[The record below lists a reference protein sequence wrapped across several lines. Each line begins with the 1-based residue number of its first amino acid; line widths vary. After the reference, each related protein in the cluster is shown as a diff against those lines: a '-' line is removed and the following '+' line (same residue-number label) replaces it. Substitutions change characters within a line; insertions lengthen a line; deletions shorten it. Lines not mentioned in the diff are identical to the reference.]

1 MTNLSV
7 FSTRVSLKEA
17 IVSKMKPN
25 YTIGFV
31 PTMGAL
37 HEGHTALIE
46 RAYKENELVVV
57 SIFVNP
63 TQFSN
68 QLDLE
73 KYPRMLESDAKKLEE
88 LGFSILLFA
97 PSVEDVYP
105 ENDIYVPIDLSGL
118 DQVMEGKYRPGHFQ
132 GVVHVVRNL
141 FQIVA
146 PSNAYFGQKDFQQL
160 AIIRHMVKVLK
171 FKINIVGCDTLR
183 QSNGLAMSSRN
194 LRLNEQQKEDALI
207 LFKTLEYIKTH
218 KSSFKP
224 NELRSLAIEF
234 FQESEL
240 ELEYLDI
247 VDRTNLSSLKDEW
260 SEQSVCCIAAFCGDV
275 RLIDNM
281 LL

>member
-1 MTNLSV
+1 MTNLSI
-7 FSTRVSLKEA
+7 FSTRSSLREA
-17 IVSKMKPN
+17 IVSKMKPGSN
-25 YTIGFV
+25 VGFV

-37 HEGHTALIE
+37 HEGHLALIQ
-46 RAYKENELVVV
+46 RAHKENELVVV

-63 TQFSN
+63 TQFNNS
-68 QLDLE
+68 LDLE
-73 KYPRMLESDAKKLEE
+73 KYPRMLEKDAEKLEE
-88 LGFSILLFA
+88 LGFQILLFA
-97 PSVEDVYP
+97 PSVEEVYP
-105 ENDIYVPIDLSGL
+105 FNDSYNPIELSGL

-141 FQIVA
+141 FQIVV

-160 AIIRHMVKVLK
+160 AIIRHMTRVLQ
-171 FKINIVGCDTLR
+171 FNINIVGCDTLR

-207 LFKTLEYIKTH
+207 LFKTLEYIKNH
-218 KSSFKP
+218 KGSFGP

-234 FQESEL
+234 FQKSVL

-247 VDRTNLSSLKDEW
+247 VDATNLSPLQDEW
-260 SEQSVCCIAAFCGDV
+260 SKQSVCCIAAFCGDV